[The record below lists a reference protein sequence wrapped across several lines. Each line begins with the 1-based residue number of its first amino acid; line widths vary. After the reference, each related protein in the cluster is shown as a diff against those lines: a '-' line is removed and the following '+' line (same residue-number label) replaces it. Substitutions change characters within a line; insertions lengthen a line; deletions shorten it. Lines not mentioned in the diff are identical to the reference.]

1 MRLWWLPVVPALA
14 ASSVASRPNVVI
26 YFADDL
32 GVGEVNQQSPSWA
45 VIDAIDSA
53 VSPSLVIQTPNLERL
68 ARGGTRLLRSYTSSP
83 ICGPA
88 RFSLMTGM
96 PTGRAPVR
104 GNNLPTASYAMP
116 SETATLPGLLR
127 DAGYATMMVGKW
139 GLGAAPWRFWDRFYG
154 MLTQADAHH
163 MFPAFLWRGEGG
175 VGSKEDLSA
184 NNSLAS
190 ASRCVCRLGQDCLL
204 DPDTGVYQRSARCAN
219 ANQLF
224 RRQAMQFLDE
234 HVAQRPQV
242 PFLLYWASIAPHAG
256 VYGPGQK
263 LTSATQTSPVSTYG
277 VYAPLLA
284 AGVPAQRVGHMAMI
298 THELDADVGV
308 LLDKL
313 DRLGLAD
320 NTVVVF
326 ASDNGPHVEL
336 DAAYQ
341 PTFFHA
347 AWGLRGV
354 KADPW
359 EGGVRS
365 PTIVRWPGRVAA
377 GQVSRVPHAGYDL
390 LLTIAGLCGISGR
403 DTPAL
408 EPFAHTGARSVHRQL
423 LDPALP
429 ALMPGDP
436 DFMELEICF
445 SAASPRGSGCDLA
458 FYDLRQAPRRM
469 LKAVR
474 YKYAYSLYDVEA
486 DPYEKAE
493 LNVTNNAELADQL
506 RRLAALNVREP
517 YCPELVR
524 ECVAPT
530 PLPTTPSQPSAAPS
544 AEPSKHPTHAPSKHP
559 TRAPAPPEPT
569 PLPSAAPSP
578 APSRAPSDAPSTPRP
593 SHAPS
598 TPRPSHAP
606 TDEPSA
612 RPSPAPTTRPS
623 PAPTARP
630 TRPTAT
636 PRPTTLQPTSD
647 APTLPTIAPTGAD
660 GSNETSG
667 GGGGAPGGG
676 AASGAPGTAPPD
688 QASAGLLTA
697 MVLLATCALALAALA
712 FFIAWP
718 VWKRRRAQQRR
729 DATKLA
735 SPHPPIDVPEA
746 FEREKPQLPA
756 RT

>member
-1 MRLWWLPVVPALA
+1 MRLLWLPVVPALA

-45 VIDAIDSA
+45 VIDAVDSA
-53 VSPSLVIQTPNLERL
+53 VSPSLVIRTPNLERL

-88 RFSLMTGM
+88 RFSLMTGV

-104 GNNLPTASYAMP
+104 GNNLPSASYAMP
-116 SETATLPGLLR
+116 SDTATLPGLLR

-139 GLGAAPWRFWDRFYG
+139 GLGDAPWRFWDRFYG
-154 MLTQADAHH
+154 MQTQSDAHH
-163 MFPAFLWRGEGG
+163 MFPASLWRGEGG

-224 RRQAMQFLDE
+224 RRQAMQYLDE
-234 HVAQRPQV
+234 HVAHRPQV

-256 VYGPGQK
+256 VYGPGQT

-326 ASDNGPHVEL
+326 ASDNGPHIEL

-341 PTFFHA
+341 PSFFHA
-347 AWGLRGV
+347 TWGLRGV
-354 KADPW
+354 KTDPW

-408 EPFAHTGARSVHRQL
+408 EPFANTGARSVHRQL

-474 YKYAYSLYDVEA
+474 YRYAYSLYDVEA
-486 DPYEKAE
+486 DPYETDE
-493 LNVTNNAELADQL
+493 LNATNNAELADQL
-506 RRLAALNVREP
+506 RRMAALNVREP
-517 YCPELVR
+517 YCPELAQ

-530 PLPTTPSQPSAAPS
+530 PLPTTPLQPSAAPS
-544 AEPSKHPTHAPSKHP
+544 AEPSQRP
-559 TRAPAPPEPT
+559 TRAPSQRPTRAPTVPPEPT

-578 APSRAPSDAPSTPRP
+578 APSRAPSDAPSD
-593 SHAPS
+593 APS

-606 TDEPSA
+606 SA
-612 RPSPAPTTRPS
+612 RPSPAL
-623 PAPTARP
+623 TARP

-636 PRPTTLQPTSD
+636 QRPTTLQPTSG
-647 APTLPTIAPTGAD
+647 ASTLPTSAPTGAPTGAD
-660 GSNETSG
+660 ASNKTSG
-667 GGGGAPGGG
+667 GGG
-676 AASGAPGTAPPD
+676 AASGVPGTAPPD
-688 QASAGLLTA
+688 QASVGLLAA
-697 MVLLATCALALAALA
+697 MVSLAVCALALAALA

-718 VWKRRRAQQRR
+718 VWKRRRAQKRR
-729 DATKLA
+729 DTTKLA

-746 FEREKPQLPA
+746 FEQPQLPA
-756 RT
+756 WTPSVA